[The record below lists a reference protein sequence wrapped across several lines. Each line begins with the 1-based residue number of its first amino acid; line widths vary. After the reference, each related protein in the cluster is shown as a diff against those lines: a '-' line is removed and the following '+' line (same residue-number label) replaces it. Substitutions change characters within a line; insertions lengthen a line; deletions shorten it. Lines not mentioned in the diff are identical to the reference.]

1 MLDIFLKVAHEHES
15 KQAHSLE
22 LAKALSHLP
31 VEELKKLARTG
42 EIKLASAWNWS
53 AQFKNTE
60 LYTKAIEL
68 EAESLQKTASV
79 DTRVKQRLL
88 ELKKEALSNATLGSY
103 AKAQTNP
110 QGLASASKSLM
121 GRGAQLIGS
130 GDAAAGAKK
139 VNQGNLLARKAT
151 AVTPMP
157 TMAKAAAGTMPM
169 GMPARPPNNAM
180 MMQARP
186 ASAAM
191 GSAKAMPMPAPPP
204 AAMPTTVSRGA
215 PVQQMPA
222 YTPPGQS
229 GNVVPGQGDHR
240 TARAPAP
247 RDPSNAPHR
256 EMGAVHRAHP
266 YVPQVVQEKDPFA
279 KSASMQWADE
289 AGRIFAR
296 NDMAKLADTTSLL
309 KTLKP
314 HAGAIIGGG
323 LGALHGL
330 AKKDGGIG
338 DALIEGTA
346 GAAVGSGAQRLAKH
360 PEVTGLVDKAKDY
373 LAKGKPGEQL
383 SLDKI
388 GAAMRASRM
397 QKEAMGA
404 FLAAGAKAIPG
415 LLGAAKS
422 ALPAAAKAVP
432 AVAEAAAPAAKAGGG
447 LVSQGMDWLKNN
459 KIKAGIS
466 AVQGVQAVKASR
478 DSGEGLGSSLMSGLA
493 SAAPTALA

>member
-296 NDMAKLADTTSLL
+296 NDMAKLALNANIMKYAPEL
-309 KTLKP
+309 
-314 HAGAIIGGG
+314 AGAAIGGI
-323 LGALHGL
+323 HGL
-330 AKKDGGIG
+330 FKKDGGAG
-338 DALIEGTA
+338 DALMEAGLGA
-346 GAAVGSGAQRLAKH
+346 GAVHGGRHALASPTGQKIKQKAMELAGRGNTAAQEAS
-360 PEVTGLVDKAKDY
+360 D
-373 LAKGKPGEQL
+373 L
-383 SLDKI
+383 SKF
-388 GAAMRASRM
+388 SSV
-397 QKEAMGA
+397 QKEAFGA
-404 FLAAGAKAIPG
+404 VLAG
-415 LLGAAKS
+415 LAKS
-422 ALPAAAKAVP
+422 IPAA
-432 AVAEAAAPAAKAGGG
+432 
-447 LVSQGMDWLKNN
+447 VS
-459 KIKAGIS
+459 KI
-466 AVQGVQAVKASR
+466 
-478 DSGEGLGSSLMSGLA
+478 
-493 SAAPTALA
+493 APTAGKWLAKDPGNVLKAGMGAAQVIGGGIQSKQQGGSFLGGAASGALNAIPTVAG